1 MQNGCLLALSSE
13 RVLTGRHFAVWEGPV
28 EPKPEKVAVDLRVYI
43 HSDRT
48 LQEKAPE
55 ATSSV
60 DAGIVGC

>member
-1 MQNGCLLALSSE
+1 M
-13 RVLTGRHFAVWEGPV
+13 V
-28 EPKPEKVAVDLRVYI
+28 PKPEKVAVDLRVYI